1 MHSSEAA
8 LDMEP
13 LIHGLL
19 EVSLE
24 GAVGVS
30 AAARVA
36 HGAAGVRVGPVE
48 VSSPVLVAAVA
59 QTSATTVSAKDVV
72 LVKS

>member
-1 MHSSEAA
+1 MHSSKAA

-36 HGAAGVRVGPVE
+36 HGAAGVRVGAVE

-59 QTSATTVSAKDVV
+59 QTSATTVSAKNVV

>member
-1 MHSSEAA
+1 MHCSEAA

-19 EVSLE
+19 EVSLQ

-36 HGAAGVRVGPVE
+36 HGAAGVRVGAVE
-48 VSSPVLVAAVA
+48 VSRPVLVATVA
-59 QTSATTVSAKDVV
+59 QTSTTTVSGRDML

>member
-1 MHSSEAA
+1 M
-8 LDMEP
+8 
-13 LIHGLL
+13 
-19 EVSLE
+19 
-24 GAVGVS
+24 S

-36 HGAAGVRVGPVE
+36 HGAAGVGVGAIE

-59 QTSATTVSAKDVV
+59 QTSATTVSGKYML